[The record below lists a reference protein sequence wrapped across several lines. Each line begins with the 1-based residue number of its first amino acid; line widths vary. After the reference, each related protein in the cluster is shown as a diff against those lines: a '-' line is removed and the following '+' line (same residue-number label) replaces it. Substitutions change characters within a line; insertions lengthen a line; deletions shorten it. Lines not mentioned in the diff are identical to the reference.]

1 MIYNAQQNEGK
12 NMISVNTVYLYFFLN
27 DISTQSLS
35 LEDADQEQTHFVNE
49 LKNIGKGKLPVEKIY
64 FF

>member
-1 MIYNAQQNEGK
+1 
-12 NMISVNTVYLYFFLN
+12 MISVNTVYLYFFLN

-49 LKNIGKGKLPVEKIY
+49 LKNIGKGKILAKKDLL
-64 FF
+64 